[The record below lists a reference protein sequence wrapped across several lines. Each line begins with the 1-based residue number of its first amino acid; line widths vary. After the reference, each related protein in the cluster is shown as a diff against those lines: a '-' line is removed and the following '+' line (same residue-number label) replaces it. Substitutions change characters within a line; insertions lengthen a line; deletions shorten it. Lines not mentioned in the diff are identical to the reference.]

1 MGISGMNK
9 RRSQK
14 LVFVVLLSAYLVVAA
29 VFVVQLFN
37 LPSVYSRMGKA
48 KITAVQQ
55 SLEMTLNS
63 TMTENERAVALKEIV
78 KKYPME
84 LIVSNSKGIVFSTFE
99 KIEINSIRTLFHE
112 DAVLYKSQG
121 QIETAN
127 GVYTVLY
134 SVYQVTAIEYI
145 QQQFFYLTVLVLV
158 LILLIIVA
166 MSAMYYILL
175 RPLEKLKIGIAN
187 LSDYQFG
194 ELIEDDN
201 VISSEFNRFTHK
213 MNEKIQKVSRNY
225 TELELALEFE
235 RERLL
240 IMMTISRAFVH
251 DLKTPVHQTLLENEF
266 VMSQMETPSKEL
278 QVLADFNVERADK
291 LLKEINEILVLMDT
305 ENDEIE
311 KKIEAFDFIP
321 IFEETWKLFRFFITN
336 NQLSFFSDLP
346 KNLNVQMNKVSAKI
360 IIHNLLSN
368 ATKYA
373 KADSEIVFEIETG
386 SQDYFE
392 IICKNETTL
401 ENIQRMRN
409 SEQLFNAIE
418 NEGGYSSGNGLYLL
432 RELSEFIGGSYQ
444 FSIED
449 ENVVIRI
456 RLPYNQDY
464 KGRDKA

>member
-1 MGISGMNK
+1 MSK
-9 RRSQK
+9 RGSQK

-29 VFVVQLFN
+29 AFFVQLFN
-37 LPSVYSRMGKA
+37 LPAVYSRMRKE
-48 KITAVQQ
+48 KITAVQH
-55 SLEMTLNS
+55 SLETTLNS
-63 TMTENERAVALKEIV
+63 KMTDNERTVALKEIV

-99 KIEINSIRTLFHE
+99 KVEINSIRTLFHE

-121 QIETAN
+121 QIETSN

-145 QQQFFYLTVLVLV
+145 QQQFFYLTVLVFV
-158 LILLIIVA
+158 LILLIIAA

-201 VISSEFNRFTHK
+201 VISVEFNRFTQK

-225 TELELALEFE
+225 TELELSLEFE

-266 VMSQMETPSKEL
+266 VMSQMEAPSKEL
-278 QVLADFNVERADK
+278 QVLADFNVDRADK
-291 LLKEINEILVLMDT
+291 LLREINEILVLMDT

-311 KKIEAFDFIP
+311 KKIEAIDFIL

-346 KNLNVQMNKVSAKI
+346 KSLNVQMNKVSAKI
-360 IIHNLLSN
+360 ILHNLLSN

-392 IICKNETTL
+392 IICTNETTL
-401 ENIQRMRN
+401 ENIQRMRK

>member
-1 MGISGMNK
+1 MGISGMSK
-9 RRSQK
+9 RGSQK

-29 VFVVQLFN
+29 AFFVQLFN
-37 LPSVYSRMGKA
+37 LPAVYSRMRKE
-48 KITAVQQ
+48 KITAVQH
-55 SLEMTLNS
+55 SLETTLNS
-63 TMTENERAVALKEIV
+63 KMTDNERTVALKEIV

-99 KIEINSIRTLFHE
+99 KVEINSIRTLFHE

-121 QIETAN
+121 QIETSN

-145 QQQFFYLTVLVLV
+145 QQQFFYLTVLVFV
-158 LILLIIVA
+158 LILLIIAA

-201 VISSEFNRFTHK
+201 VISVEFNRFTQK

-225 TELELALEFE
+225 TELELSLEFE

-266 VMSQMETPSKEL
+266 VMSQMEAPSKEL
-278 QVLADFNVERADK
+278 QVLADFNVDRADK
-291 LLKEINEILVLMDT
+291 LLREINEILVLMDT

-311 KKIEAFDFIP
+311 KKIEAIDFIL

-346 KNLNVQMNKVSAKI
+346 KSLNVQMNKVSAKI
-360 IIHNLLSN
+360 ILHNLLSN

-392 IICKNETTL
+392 IICTNETTL
-401 ENIQRMRN
+401 ENIQRMRK